1 MLQGNPGYLQICIQS
16 LHALMDPRLHRSA
29 ASRRLTWVYFNWIEY
44 VNVVQFFLL
53 QNGKWNGLMA
63 ELVEKKFDMVLTSL
77 KVNSER
83 EAAVDFTS
91 PFLESGTTILVARRT
106 GIISPTGRSLTQ
118 LSSVFFSH

>member
-1 MLQGNPGYLQICIQS
+1 
-16 LHALMDPRLHRSA
+16 MDPRLHRSA

-106 GIISPTGRSLTQ
+106 GIISPTGRSYAIIFCFLFT
-118 LSSVFFSH
+118 LVGHISTPMMKK